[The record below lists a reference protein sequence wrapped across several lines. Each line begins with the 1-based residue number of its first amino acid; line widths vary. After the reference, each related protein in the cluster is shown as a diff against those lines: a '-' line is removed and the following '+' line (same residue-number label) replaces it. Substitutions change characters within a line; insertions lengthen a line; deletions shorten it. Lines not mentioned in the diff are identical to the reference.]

1 MALSKGGGLLPL
13 VVLHL
18 IADEPQYGNAIMA
31 EIEERTGGAW
41 GTNPGAIYPLLTDL
55 EEQGLV
61 TGEWDDPDRR
71 TVRRYAITDRGLDEL
86 ERLKAVMQ
94 PKLKEAITVLKDI
107 LDDLDTDEDNDTAT
121 ANAEDSP
128 DGDGTQ

>member
-1 MALSKGGGLLPL
+1 M
-13 VVLHL
+13 
-18 IADEPQYGNAIMA
+18 
-31 EIEERTGGAW
+31 
-41 GTNPGAIYPLLTDL
+41 
-55 EEQGLV
+55 
-61 TGEWDDPDRR
+61 
-71 TVRRYAITDRGLDEL
+71 RRYAITDRGLDEL